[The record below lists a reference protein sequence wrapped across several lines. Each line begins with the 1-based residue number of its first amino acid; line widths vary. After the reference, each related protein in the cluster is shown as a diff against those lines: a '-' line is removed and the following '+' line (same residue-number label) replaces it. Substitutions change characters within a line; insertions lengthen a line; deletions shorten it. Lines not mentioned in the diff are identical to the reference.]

1 MISVENLTKRFGRKT
16 VVDGLTFQ
24 ARPGV
29 VTGFLGPNGAG
40 KSTTMRLIVGLA
52 EPDAGTALVEGKPY
66 RDLADPC
73 GTVGALLDAGWVRP
87 NLTART
93 HLRWLAAL
101 TRTPPGRADE
111 LLEAVGLAE
120 VAGRRV
126 GGFSLGMRQRL
137 GIATALLGSPRVLL
151 LDEPMN
157 GLDPEGIHWIR
168 RFLRQAAA
176 DGRTVLVS
184 SHLLAEMA
192 LTADEVVVIGAGR
205 LIAQAPTRTFVEEAT
220 RSRVIVRA
228 PEARRLA
235 ALLTGAGF
243 DVREEP
249 PGTLA
254 VTGANTARVGAL
266 AAQHD
271 VELHE
276 LRTDHGSLEDAFM
289 EMTRKATEYRAAPP
303 SGGQLTEQPAEPL
316 GPGR

>member
-1 MISVENLTKRFGRKT
+1 MITVENLTKRYGRKS
-16 VVDGLTFQ
+16 VVDRLTFQ
-24 ARPGV
+24 VRPGV

-40 KSTTMRLIVGLA
+40 KSTTMRLIVGLTD
-52 EPDAGTALVEGKPY
+52 PDAGRALIDGKRY
-66 RDLADPC
+66 RDLPDPS
-73 GTVGALLDAGWVRP
+73 GTVGALLDASWVRP

-93 HLRWLAAL
+93 HLRWMAAL
-101 TRTPPGRADE
+101 TRTPPGRADD

-120 VAGRRV
+120 VAGQRV

-137 GIATALLGSPRVLL
+137 GIATALLGSPQVLL

-205 LIAQAPTRTFVEEAT
+205 LIAQAPTRMFVAEAT
-220 RSRVIVRA
+220 RSGVIVRA
-228 PEARRLA
+228 PEARRFVE
-235 ALLTGAGF
+235 LLSRAGL

-249 PGTLA
+249 DGTLG
-254 VTGANTARVGAL
+254 VTGATTARVGAL
-266 AAQHD
+266 AAEHH

-289 EMTRKATEYRAAPP
+289 EMTRGATEYRAAGRLG
-303 SGGQLTEQPAEPL
+303 GGQ
-316 GPGR
+316 